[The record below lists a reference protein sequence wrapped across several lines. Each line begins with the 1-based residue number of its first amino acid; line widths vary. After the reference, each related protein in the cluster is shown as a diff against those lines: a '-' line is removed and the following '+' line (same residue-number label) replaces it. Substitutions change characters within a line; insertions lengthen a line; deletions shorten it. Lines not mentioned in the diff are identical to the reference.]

1 VLLVQ
6 VTVCDEM
13 PQLQP
18 GPVAAVGVSFAGTT
32 SVIVTVPDVVAVP
45 EFVAV
50 ITYSASIWPCLKLP
64 VWVLEMVRSGTA
76 GAVTVVLADPQLR
89 VVHDAP
95 GAAGD
100 VPPEGS
106 TDAKFVMVPGL
117 ESTVALIVN
126 EAAPLAVARWIPAGI
141 VTVHVSSAP
150 GADGRTPQFTTET
163 CAPPGATAVATMPA
177 GS

>member
-1 VLLVQ
+1 VLLVH

-13 PQLQP
+13 LQLQP
-18 GPVAAVGVSFAGTT
+18 APVAAVGASFAGTT

-64 VWVLEMVRSGTA
+64 VCVLEMVRSGTR

-89 VVHDAP
+89 VVHASP
-95 GAAGD
+95 GAAGEA
-100 VPPEGS
+100 PPDGS
-106 TDAKFVMVPGL
+106 TDAKLVIVPGPD
-117 ESTVALIVN
+117 STVAVIVKDPVPF
-126 EAAPLAVARWIPAGI
+126 ALAAGI
-141 VTVHVSSAP
+141 PVGIVAVHVSNAP
-150 GADGRTPQFTTET
+150 GADGNTPQVTAATR
-163 CAPPGATAVATMPA
+163 APPGATPVATTPA